1 MPASSMSLRFFVL
14 GLLNQR
20 PMSGYDIKQS
30 LKSLNWL
37 IGSPSP
43 GSLYPALRGLL
54 SDGLV
59 TVDVSVRQD
68 RPPRKEYQV
77 TQAGKLALQEWISRP
92 SVPGTLKTFTMR
104 LILASNLTP
113 ADLQAHLD
121 QRRSEVARYHGALE
135 RGIAELG
142 EADLGRRLAF
152 DYGLAVARSE
162 LAWLERALDQL
173 ARDNV
178 AGQAAGPHTSSAA
191 HGENLK

>member
-1 MPASSMSLRFFVL
+1 MSLRFFVL
-14 GLLNQR
+14 GLLNQH

-68 RPPRKEYQV
+68 RPPRKEYHV
-77 TQAGKLALQEWISRP
+77 TQAGKLALQEWIARP

-113 ADLQAHLD
+113 ADLRAHLH

-135 RGIAELG
+135 QGIAELG
-142 EADLGRRLAF
+142 SEAELGRRLAF

-173 ARDNV
+173 ARDSV
-178 AGQAAGPHTSSAA
+178 GGQAAGAHTSSTAD
-191 HGENLK
+191 GENLK